1 MSKQS
6 RRQFIANAGKAAA
19 VTGFIT
25 LPSAAAI
32 AATPENRLFI
42 HHVYFWLKNH
52 DSKEDRDKLV
62 AGLKKLSA
70 VKTIKS
76 FHIGE
81 PAATNRD
88 VIDRSYNI
96 SWCLFFDN
104 KANQDSYQTDPIHLN
119 FVKENSDLWTKVVV
133 YDSEDIG

>member
-19 VTGFIT
+19 VTGFIS

-96 SWCLFFDN
+96 SWCLFFEN
-104 KANQDSYQTDPIHLN
+104 KANQDSYQADAIHLN

>member
-25 LPSAAAI
+25 LPSAAVI
-32 AATPENRLFI
+32 AAAPENRLFI

-62 AGLKKLSA
+62 AGLKKLST

-96 SWCLFFDN
+96 SWCLFFEN
-104 KANQDSYQTDPIHLN
+104 KNNQDSYQTDPIHLN
-119 FVKENSDLWTKVVV
+119 FVKENADLWAKVVV
-133 YDSEDIG
+133 YDAEDIG

>member
-19 VTGFIT
+19 VTGLVT
-25 LPSAAAI
+25 LPAAAVNASAA
-32 AATPENRLFI
+32 EKKLFI

-52 DSKEDRDKLV
+52 DSAADRDKLI

-76 FHIGE
+76 FHIGA
-81 PAATNRD
+81 PAATRRD
-88 VIDRSYNI
+88 VIDSSYNI

-104 KANQDSYQTDPIHLN
+104 KADQDSYQTDPIHLN
-119 FVKENSDLWTKVVV
+119 FVKECADLWTKVIV
-133 YDSEDIG
+133 YDAEDI

>member
-19 VTGFIT
+19 VTGLT
-25 LPSAAAI
+25 ALPAAVAM
-32 AATPENRLFI
+32 AGEPGNRLFI

-62 AGLKKLSA
+62 AGLRKLSK

-96 SWCLFFDN
+96 SWCLFFNN
-104 KANQDSYQTDPIHLN
+104 KADQDTYQTDPIHLN
-119 FVKENSDLWTKVVV
+119 FVKENADLWTKVIV
-133 YDSEDIG
+133 YDAEDI

>member
-6 RRQFIANAGKAAA
+6 RRQFIANAGKAASITALITMPAA
-19 VTGFIT
+19 VIHAGY
-25 LPSAAAI
+25 L
-32 AATPENRLFI
+32 EKRLFI

-62 AGLKKLSA
+62 AGLRKLSA

-81 PAATNRD
+81 PASTNRD

-96 SWCLFFDN
+96 SWCLFFEN
-104 KANQDSYQTDPIHLN
+104 KADQDSYQADPIHLN
-119 FVKENSDLWTKVVV
+119 FVKENADLWTKVVV
-133 YDSEDIG
+133 YDSEDI

>member
-19 VTGFIT
+19 VTGLIT
-25 LPSAAAI
+25 LPAAA
-32 AATPENRLFI
+32 AMAGSPENRLFI

-52 DSKEDRDKLV
+52 DSKEERDKLV
-62 AGLKKLSA
+62 AGLRKLSA

-96 SWCLFFDN
+96 SWCLFFNN
-104 KANQDSYQTDPIHLN
+104 KADQDSYQTDPIHLN
-119 FVKENSDLWTKVVV
+119 FVKENADLWTKVIV
-133 YDSEDIG
+133 YDAEDI

>member
-1 MSKQS
+1 MATHS
-6 RRQFIANAGKAAA
+6 RRQFIAKAGTVAVVAGLA
-19 VTGFIT
+19 VT
-25 LPSAAAI
+25 PVAAMS
-32 AATPENRLFI
+32 TTVQNRLFI

-96 SWCLFFDN
+96 SWCLFFSN
-104 KANQDSYQTDPIHLN
+104 KADQDSYQTDPVHLD
-119 FVKENSDLWTKVVV
+119 FVKENADLWTKVVV
-133 YDSEDIG
+133 YDSEDIAS

>member
-19 VTGFIT
+19 VAGLIT
-25 LPSAAAI
+25 LPAAAT
-32 AATPENRLFI
+32 AAAPENRLFI

-52 DSKEDRDKLV
+52 DSKEDKDKLV
-62 AGLKKLSA
+62 AGLRKLSA
-70 VKTIKS
+70 VKTIKN

-96 SWCLFFDN
+96 SWCLFFNN
-104 KANQDSYQTDPIHLN
+104 KADQDSYQTDPIHLN
-119 FVKENSDLWTKVVV
+119 FVKENADLWTKVVV
-133 YDSEDIG
+133 YDAEDI

>member
-6 RRQFIANAGKAAA
+6 RRSFITNAGKAAV
-19 VTGFIT
+19 VTT
-25 LPSAAAI
+25 LAAMPAAAI
-32 AATPENRLFI
+32 NAASPEKRLFI

-52 DSKEDRDKLV
+52 DSKEDKDKLV
-62 AGLKKLSA
+62 AGLRKLST
-70 VKTIKS
+70 VKTIQQ

-96 SWCLFFDN
+96 SWCLFFKN
-104 KANQDSYQTDPIHLN
+104 KADQDSYQTDPIHLN
-119 FVKENSDLWTKVVV
+119 FVKECSDLWTKVIV
-133 YDSEDIG
+133 YDAEDI